1 MSVETRRVVGGDEA
15 RCRLG
20 QEAISVRTRRDVGG
34 DERRCRCGREAIS
47 VRKRGDIGEDK
58 PRCGVTEI
66 DAVAC
71 VLPSSHCNVVVRRL
85 YGERTSERMSC
96 VRRRAV
102 ERRAPSSTV
111 IDSCSLSASNS
122 VHGQPAHCVCSGVGF
137 NRLLSDIAVCFV
149 CV

>member
-1 MSVETRRVVGGDEA
+1 MGTRHVVCGDERRCRWRRGAMSVRTRGNISGDEA
-15 RCRLG
+15 RCRWG
-20 QEAISVRTRRDVGG
+20 REAMSVRT
-34 DERRCRCGREAIS
+34 
-47 VRKRGDIGEDK
+47 RGDIGENK

-71 VLPSSHCNVVVRRL
+71 VLPSSHCTVVVRRL

-137 NRLLSDIAVCFV
+137 NRPLSAIAVCFV